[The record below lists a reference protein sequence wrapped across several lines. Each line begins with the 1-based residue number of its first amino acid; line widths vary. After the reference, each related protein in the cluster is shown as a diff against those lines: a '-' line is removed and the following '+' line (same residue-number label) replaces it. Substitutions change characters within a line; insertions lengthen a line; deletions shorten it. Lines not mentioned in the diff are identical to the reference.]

1 MKLFLYSDF
10 CGIKTDTEILKNN
23 FDFDMS
29 SARVLFVP
37 YADKTY
43 TTYKNRIKEKLY
55 SLGITKGNITEI
67 TKKTELFRFDFKL
80 IVVSG
85 GNSLRL
91 IHYLK
96 KYNQYDY
103 LKELINKGIPYIGDS
118 AGSVVVGNDIKYTE
132 QYEPL
137 LDKVETEQNE
147 IYKSLNLVDKVVLAH
162 TTKRRLNH
170 ETNEVYDDELYY
182 GYYLKYKK
190 PLEEKP
196 HISIGNNEFVFVNN
210 GVEEKFIEDIEK

>member
-1 MKLFLYSDF
+1 MRLFLYSDF
-10 CGIKTDTEILKNN
+10 CGINNDTEILKKN
-23 FDFDMS
+23 FDFDIA

-55 SLGITKGNITEI
+55 SLGISKGNITEI

-103 LKELINKGIPYIGDS
+103 LKELVNKDIVYIGDS

-132 QYEPL
+132 SYEPF
-137 LDKVETEQNE
+137 LDKIEIEENE
-147 IYKSLNLVDKVVLAH
+147 IYDSFNFVDKVVLAH
-162 TTKRRLNH
+162 TTKKRLNH
-170 ETNEVYDDELYY
+170 ITNEVYDDELYY
-182 GYYLKYKK
+182 DYYLKYKK
-190 PLEEKP
+190 PLEVKP
-196 HISIGNNEFVFVNN
+196 HISLGNNEFVFVDN
-210 GVEEKFIEDIEK
+210 GREEKFTSEI

>member
-1 MKLFLYSDF
+1 MRLFLYSDF
-10 CGIKTDTEILKNN
+10 CGINNDTEILKKN
-23 FDFDMS
+23 FDFDIA

-55 SLGITKGNITEI
+55 SLGISKGNITEI

-96 KYNQYDY
+96 KYNQYDFI
-103 LKELINKGIPYIGDS
+103 KELVNKDIVYIGDS

-132 QYEPL
+132 SYEPF
-137 LDKVETEQNE
+137 LDKIEIEENE
-147 IYKSLNLVDKVVLAH
+147 IYDSFNFVDKVVLAH
-162 TTKRRLNH
+162 TTKKRLNH
-170 ETNEVYDDELYY
+170 ITNEVYDDELYY
-182 GYYLKYKK
+182 DYYLKYKK
-190 PLEEKP
+190 PLEVKP
-196 HISIGNNEFVFVNN
+196 HISLGNNEFVFVDN
-210 GVEEKFIEDIEK
+210 GREEKFTSEI

>member
-1 MKLFLYSDF
+1 MRLFLYSDF
-10 CGIKTDTEILKNN
+10 CGINNDTEILKKN
-23 FDFDMS
+23 FDFDIA

-55 SLGITKGNITEI
+55 SLGISKGNITEI

-96 KYNQYDY
+96 KYNQYDFI
-103 LKELINKGIPYIGDS
+103 KELVNKDIVYIGDS
-118 AGSVVVGNDIKYTE
+118 AGSVVVGNDVKYTE
-132 QYEPL
+132 SYEPF
-137 LDKVETEQNE
+137 LDKIEIEENE
-147 IYKSLNLVDKVVLAH
+147 IYDSFNFVDKVILAH
-162 TTKRRLNH
+162 TTKKRLNH
-170 ETNEVYDDELYY
+170 ITNEVYDDELYY
-182 GYYLKYKK
+182 DYYLKYKK
-190 PLEEKP
+190 PLEAKP
-196 HISIGNNEFVFVNN
+196 HISLGNNEFVFVDN
-210 GVEEKFIEDIEK
+210 GREEKFTSEI

>member
-1 MKLFLYSDF
+1 MRLFLYSDF
-10 CGIKTDTEILKNN
+10 CGINNDTEILKKN
-23 FDFDMS
+23 FDFDIA

-55 SLGITKGNITEI
+55 SLGISKGNITEI

-96 KYNQYDY
+96 KYNQYDFI
-103 LKELINKGIPYIGDS
+103 KELVNKDIVYIGDS
-118 AGSVVVGNDIKYTE
+118 AGSVVVGNDVKYTE
-132 QYEPL
+132 SYEPF
-137 LDKVETEQNE
+137 LDKIEIEENE
-147 IYKSLNLVDKVVLAH
+147 IYDSFNFVDKVVLAH
-162 TTKRRLNH
+162 TTKKRLNH
-170 ETNEVYDDELYY
+170 ITNEVYDDELYY
-182 GYYLKYKK
+182 DYYLKYKK
-190 PLEEKP
+190 PLEVKP
-196 HISIGNNEFVFVNN
+196 HISLGNNEFVFVDN
-210 GVEEKFIEDIEK
+210 GREEKFTSEI

>member
-1 MKLFLYSDF
+1 MRLFLYSDF

-29 SARVLFVP
+29 TARVLFVP

-55 SLGITKGNITEI
+55 SLGISKGNITEV

-96 KYNQYDY
+96 KYGQYDY
-103 LKELINKGIPYIGDS
+103 LKELINKDIVYIGDS
-118 AGSVVVGNDIKYTE
+118 AGSVVVGNDIRYTE
-132 QYEPL
+132 GYEPFV
-137 LDKVETEQNE
+137 DNIEMDREE
-147 IYKSLNLVDKVVLAH
+147 IYESLNLVDKVVLAH
-162 TTKRRLNH
+162 TTKRRINH

-182 GYYLKYKK
+182 GYYQKYKK
-190 PLEEKP
+190 PLEIKP
-196 HISIGNNEFVFVNN
+196 HISIGNNEFVFVYDKS
-210 GVEEKFIEDIEK
+210 EEKFIEDIER